1 MALATTMPCCCTS
14 WGSTGVASCSLFC
27 TWTWAMSGS
36 VPWAKVRVMVE
47 VPELSPVEDM
57 YSRWSSPFICCS
69 MGWVTV
75 LVTVA
80 ASAPG

>member
-1 MALATTMPCCCTS
+1 
-14 WGSTGVASCSLFC
+14 
-27 TWTWAMSGS
+27 
-36 VPWAKVRVMVE
+36 MVE
-47 VPELSPVEDM
+47 VPELSPVEEM